1 MQEQQGHSQGHPQ
14 GHPHGQRPR
23 SDAIGVTEYLTQFS
37 DVVAHDVPGESD
49 VVTEHTLM
57 ECSLCDTPVFSYP
70 RFFVESQH
78 SGYVWGRVCPRE
90 GCTYVLCYLC
100 VLRLPA
106 PAFACPAC
114 RFEMADTIGIPEA
127 LREWREEK
135 DKEQAEFQLNY
146 DLLYEEHRRFIRR
159 SQRGGDNEG
168 DNGTHH
174 GSRDSAITNALL
186 RALVARANSA
196 IVEETEG
203 GIPAIALAIDIP
215 DSDQETDSEDMSWG
229 SSSDSSDE
237 EDDGED
243 DEEDVGEDDEDNE
256 EDVEDPDDSDYVPTP
271 SSFTPSEPNSPEAT
285 EEIEEED

>member
-1 MQEQQGHSQGHPQ
+1 MQEQQGHPEG
-14 GHPHGQRPR
+14 RPR

-49 VVTEHTLM
+49 VETEHTLM

-78 SGYVWGRVCPRE
+78 SGYVWGRECPRE

-114 RFEMADTIGIPEA
+114 RFEMGDIIGIPEA
-127 LREWREEK
+127 IREWREEK

-146 DLLYEEHRRFIRR
+146 DLLYAEHRRFIRR
-159 SQRGGDNEG
+159 TQQRGGDNENN
-168 DNGTHH
+168 D

-203 GIPAIALAIDIP
+203 GIPAITLAIDIP
-215 DSDQETDSEDMSWG
+215 ETDSEDISWG

-237 EDDGED
+237 EDVE
-243 DEEDVGEDDEDNE
+243 EDNE
-256 EDVEDPDDSDYVPTP
+256 EDVEEDNEDPDDSDYVPTP
-271 SSFTPSEPNSPEAT
+271 SEPNSPEV
-285 EEIEEED
+285 E

>member
-1 MQEQQGHSQGHPQ
+1 MQEQQGHPQ
-14 GHPHGQRPR
+14 GQRPR

-37 DVVAHDVPGESD
+37 DVVAHDVPDAETES
-49 VVTEHTLM
+49 TLM

-114 RFEMADTIGIPEA
+114 RYEMADALGIPEA

-159 SQRGGDNEG
+159 SQRGGGNEG
-168 DNGTHH
+168 GDGNHH
-174 GSRDSAITNALL
+174 GTRDDAITNALL

-203 GIPAIALAIDIP
+203 GIPAITLAIDIP

-243 DEEDVGEDDEDNE
+243 VGEDDEGE

-271 SSFTPSEPNSPEAT
+271 SEPNSPEV
-285 EEIEEED
+285 E